1 MEILKV
7 SSRSETKGVAGS
19 IAWAVRKAGCAE
31 IQAIGAGAVNQAV
44 KAIAIARSYLSL
56 SGVELM
62 CFPAFLSTTIEEEA
76 YTAIKFIVVLTSLNE
91 IKPVTKSNPFESWKN
106 VKPFPIAAE

>member
-56 SGVELM
+56 SGMELM
-62 CFPAFLSTTIEEEA
+62 CFPAFLSATIEEES

>member
-7 SSRSETKGVAGS
+7 SSRSETKRVAGS
-19 IAWAVRKAGCAE
+19 IAWEVRKQGCAE

-56 SGVELM
+56 SGMELM
-62 CFPAFLSTTIEEEA
+62 CFPAFLSATIEEEA
-76 YTAIKFIVVLTSLNE
+76 YTAIKFIVVLTSLKE
-91 IKPVTKSNPFESWKN
+91 IKNQF
-106 VKPFPIAAE
+106 

>member
-1 MEILKV
+1 MKV

-56 SGVELM
+56 SGMELM
-62 CFPAFLSTTIEEEA
+62 CFPAFLSATIEEES

-91 IKPVTKSNPFESWKN
+91 IKPVTKSNSLESWKN